1 MAGVNS
7 LDAVKRKIQ
16 CLQQQADDAE
26 DRAQVLQRELDS
38 ERELREK
45 VRQSTPLL
53 SWLFLLSRFK
63 CIIIIK
69 HGLNCSYS
77 PLGLWK
83 VLLVLCHWF
92 TGGGRECAT
101 MQGVGLQRKKVWIPT
116 ALRACSVWLEG
127 RCETVIRPRRQ
138 RWSDCVQIVANL
150 LAWPVY
156 FF

>member
-53 SWLFLLSRFK
+53 S
-63 CIIIIK
+63 
-69 HGLNCSYS
+69 
-77 PLGLWK
+77 
-83 VLLVLCHWF
+83 
-92 TGGGRECAT
+92 
-101 MQGVGLQRKKVWIPT
+101 
-116 ALRACSVWLEG
+116 
-127 RCETVIRPRRQ
+127 
-138 RWSDCVQIVANL
+138 
-150 LAWPVY
+150 
-156 FF
+156 